1 MTSVAIGMS
10 AQPNVV
16 SLEQLD
22 KDFQSILESVEQLNL
37 PKVDVYSI
45 FAPLRWH
52 LFKRKWIKR
61 LKWWL
66 LLAVL
71 MLAIYYVPILN
82 WNASAVGRLVM
93 VQVLPFWDWRP
104 LHNEKCLVKPFF
116 SSKVESRSESRFE
129 NSPFFE
135 ECAVCENI
143 GKFVEHYIKDKLM
156 SIILQNPFQDTIKFL
171 MISCTR
177 NIC

>member
-1 MTSVAIGMS
+1 MALIEVENCFRCETFFFPLHGYRLTPVAIRMS

-37 PKVDVYSI
+37 PKVDVYSV

-52 LFKRKWIKR
+52 LFRRKWIKR
-61 LKWWL
+61 LKWCL
-66 LLAVL
+66 LLVVL
-71 MLAIYYVPILN
+71 SLAIYYVPILN

-104 LHNEKCLVKPFF
+104 LHNEKCLVKSFF

-143 GKFVEHYIKDKLM
+143 GMFV
-156 SIILQNPFQDTIKFL
+156 
-171 MISCTR
+171 
-177 NIC
+177 